1 MEPTGMKINEYGRQL
16 QPAEIEAGEHRNFVG
31 GLWDEMG
38 ALQFDFLKERGL
50 QPGNRL
56 VDVGCG
62 ALRGGIH
69 FIRYLEPGRY
79 HGIDI
84 NASLIEAGTREI
96 AQLQLDGRLPHL
108 LVNDAFELFRFDTR
122 FDYAI
127 ATSVFTHL
135 PLNHILRCMVEVRK
149 VLSPGACFYATFF
162 EAPTSAHLDA
172 LTHAPGGI
180 VTYLDADPY
189 HYGIEEIRWV
199 AGNAGLAAERIGDW
213 NHPRDQRM
221 WSFRDALHAQ

>member
-1 MEPTGMKINEYGRQL
+1 MKINEYGRQL
-16 QPAEIEAGEHRNFVG
+16 GPAEIEAGEHRTFVG

-38 ALQFDFLKERGL
+38 ALQFEFLKAHGL
-50 QPGNRL
+50 QPGQRL

-62 ALRGGIH
+62 ALRGGVH
-69 FIRYLEPGRY
+69 FIRYLEPGLY

-96 AQLQLDGRLPHL
+96 AQLELDAKAPRL
-108 LVNDAFELFRFDTR
+108 LVNDRFELSRFDTR
-122 FDYAI
+122 FDCAI

-149 VLSPGACFYATFF
+149 VLNPGARFHATFF
-162 EAPTSAHLDA
+162 EAPTSAHLDPVRH
-172 LTHAPGGI
+172 TPGDI

-189 HYGIEEIRWV
+189 HYGVDEIRWV
-199 AGNAGLAAERIGDW
+199 AGNAGLVAERIGEW
-213 NHPRDQRM
+213 GHPRDQRM
-221 WSFRDALHAQ
+221 WTFRDALHAQ

>member
-1 MEPTGMKINEYGRQL
+1 MKINEYGRQL
-16 QPAEIEAGEHRNFVG
+16 DPAAIEAGEHRTFVG

-38 ALQFDFLKERGL
+38 ALQFDFLKAQGL
-50 QPGNRL
+50 QPGQRL

-62 ALRGGIH
+62 ALRGGVH

-79 HGIDI
+79 YGIDI
-84 NASLIEAGTREI
+84 NASLIDAGTREL
-96 AQLQLDGRLPHL
+96 AQLKLEGRAPHL
-108 LVNDAFELFRFDTR
+108 LVNERFELFRFATH
-122 FDYAI
+122 FDCAI

-135 PLNHILRCMVEVRK
+135 PLNHILRCMVEVRR
-149 VLSPGACFYATFF
+149 VLQPGARFFATFF

-172 LTHAPGGI
+172 LPHSPGGI

-189 HYGIEEIRWV
+189 HYSADEIRWV

-213 NHPRDQRM
+213 GHPRDQRM
-221 WSFRDALHAQ
+221 WSFRDTLHAQ